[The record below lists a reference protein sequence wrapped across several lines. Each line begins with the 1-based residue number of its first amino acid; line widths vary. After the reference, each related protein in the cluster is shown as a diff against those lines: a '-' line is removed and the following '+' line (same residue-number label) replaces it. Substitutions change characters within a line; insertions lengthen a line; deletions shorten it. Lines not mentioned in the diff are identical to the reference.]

1 MSFSDITGHTHII
14 DILRRALASGRL
26 AHAYLFSGP
35 EGCGKRSVAVEL
47 IKAAYCGGN
56 DGCDS
61 CASCRKVANLQH
73 PDLHIIEPDGTFIK
87 IDQIRELQR
96 ELSLRPYEAP
106 WKSCLIEAAD
116 RMHPA
121 AGNSLLKTLEEP
133 PGNALMI
140 LLTSNPDAVLP
151 TIRSRCQVVQF
162 SPLPEEVI
170 AELLVSR
177 GIDPATAHF
186 AACLGGGSPGRA
198 MELCSEETLSERRTL
213 LELIFSLSVREIGQL
228 FSVSEKI
235 AGDKDRIPE
244 MLDLLATFLRD
255 LLLFQAGS
263 GDIVN
268 SDMPDLIEKEAL
280 KRSTDSVMR
289 LIDDIHGIR
298 RALQRNVNNRL
309 AMDLLLMKLAA

>member
-1 MSFSDITGHTHII
+1 MSFTDVAGHAHII
-14 DILRRALASGRL
+14 DILRRALESKRL

-35 EGCGKRSVAVEL
+35 EGCGKRSVAIEL
-47 IKAAYCGGN
+47 IKAAYCGGT
-56 DGCDS
+56 DGCGS
-61 CASCRKVANLQH
+61 CPSCRKLASLQH
-73 PDLHIIEPDGTFIK
+73 PDLHIIEPDGAFIK

-96 ELSLRPYEAP
+96 NLAFRPYEAP
-106 WKSCLIEAAD
+106 WKACIIESAD
-116 RMHPA
+116 RLHQA

-151 TIRSRCQVVQF
+151 TIRSRCQTVRF
-162 SPLPEEVI
+162 SPLPEGVI
-170 AELLVSR
+170 AELLAAKGV
-177 GIDPATAHF
+177 DPATAHF

-198 MELCSEETLSERRTL
+198 MELCSEETLAERRNL
-213 LELIFSLSVREIGQL
+213 LEQIFSLSLQDIGRL
-228 FSVSEKI
+228 FSTAEKL

-244 MLDLLATFLRD
+244 ILDLTATFLRD
-255 LLLFQAGS
+255 LLLFQTGS
-263 GDIVN
+263 PDIVN
-268 SDMPDLIEKEAL
+268 SDMPELIAREAG

-289 LIDDIHGIR
+289 LVDEVNGIR